1 MLSVDRGRLQTS
13 WKASEECRTTVK
25 RLTTKVAQLRS
36 GSGSKGK
43 KESTAGKRK
52 PVSFEGEGNWTRE
65 KAESLMP
72 AGYFMYRDDF
82 SKRWRGYHPRLK
94 YTCSKSWGVSGNE
107 SIAVHS
113 IAKTCWDHY
122 IGLNPTKTCPWHFTG
137 EH

>member
-1 MLSVDRGRLQTS
+1 MWHFLIPSSFWPGVLWLDRGRLQTS

-72 AGYFMYRDDF
+72 AGFFLCTEMIFR
-82 SKRWRGYHPRLK
+82 
-94 YTCSKSWGVSGNE
+94 SG
-107 SIAVHS
+107 
-113 IAKTCWDHY
+113 
-122 IGLNPTKTCPWHFTG
+122 G
-137 EH
+137 EATTPG